1 MGEQWKVSDFI
12 LGGSKITAD
21 GDCSHEIKICLLL
34 GRKAVTNLDS
44 ILKGRDITLP
54 TKICI
59 VIAMVSPV
67 VMNGFD
73 SWTIKKRFQFS
84 SVESLSHVRPFVTP
98 WTAAHQ
104 ASLSITYSQSL
115 FKLMSIES
123 VISSNHLIFCCPLHL
138 LPSIFSSIGVFS
150 KESFVLG
157 GQRIGVSASASVLPM
172 NIQYWWPFRLTGLIS
187 LLSKG
192 LSRVFSK
199 TTVWNHQLFGAQIS
213 LWSNSH
219 IHTWLLK
226 KKQTFEYMDLCQ

>member
-1 MGEQWKVSDFI
+1 MANRTDFLF
-12 LGGSKITAD
+12 LGPKITAD
-21 GDCSHEIKICLLL
+21 SDCSHEIKRCLLL

-44 ILKGRDITLP
+44 ILKGRDISLS
-54 TKICI
+54 TKVCI

-157 GQRIGVSASASVLPM
+157 GQSIGVSASASVLPM
-172 NIQYWWPFRLTGLIS
+172 NIHPLIS
-187 LLSKG
+187 
-192 LSRVFSK
+192 FW
-199 TTVWNHQLFGAQIS
+199 T
-213 LWSNSH
+213 
-219 IHTWLLK
+219 
-226 KKQTFEYMDLCQ
+226 D